1 MPQRVPDIEEVLS
14 RFQRVRRSGTGIWK
28 WAAACPCRQ
37 DDRNPSCNI
46 GQAASGQIVFK
57 CHREPDPCTQE
68 EICDAIGM
76 PPDDLRPNAPPSG
89 AQRREEYDYVDV
101 EGRPVLRVVRLSG
114 GGSKRFWQEHYENGN
129 WETGA
134 VPEDERPLYH
144 LPEVLAQVRDGGT
157 VYVVEGEKDVHTLQG
172 MGVVATT
179 NSGGAGR
186 WLPHHTRSLAGADVV
201 VIADKDEAGLS
212 HALKVARELRE
223 AGANVEV
230 FEARIG
236 NDVSDHVG
244 AGLGLGDLVLVP
256 AGIQDD
262 FTRYIEFLDGLDPT
276 LPTEIRFQMAR
287 VLLDEAEG
295 DQVPWTSEGPAR
307 RGDDDQLFEALRAWR
322 REQAS
327 TQGVP
332 AFIVFYDRTLRD
344 LVDRRPSNHQQL
356 LEVWGIG
363 PVKLERYGD
372 ALLALLWHDD

>member
-46 GQAASGQIVFK
+46 GQTASGQIVFK

-186 WLPHHTRSLAGADVV
+186 WLPHHTQSLAGADVV

-230 FEARIG
+230 SEARIG

-295 DQVPWTSEGPAR
+295 DQVPWTSEGPTR
-307 RGDDDQLFEALRAWR
+307 RGDDD
-322 REQAS
+322 
-327 TQGVP
+327 
-332 AFIVFYDRTLRD
+332 
-344 LVDRRPSNHQQL
+344 
-356 LEVWGIG
+356 
-363 PVKLERYGD
+363 
-372 ALLALLWHDD
+372 